1 MKSKGSDILLNSE
14 GKGLIGC
21 IGAIILLA
29 ALIFVGIKL
38 GPIYYSNFIFEE
50 DIKNVTSRAGARG
63 LKNDV
68 IIEDILEL
76 ARKNN
81 INLTE
86 KDASKNIKIERYAG
100 MVHIEV
106 LYFVPVDFLVM
117 EKTFKFEIT
126 ASSFSAF

>member
-38 GPIYYSNFIFEE
+38 GPIYYSNLLFEE
-50 DIKNVTSRAGARG
+50 DIKNVTSRAGTHG
-63 LKNDV
+63 LTDEV

-81 INLTE
+81 IEMTKKE
-86 KDASKNIKIERYAG
+86 ASKNITIERYAG
-100 MVHIEV
+100 LVHIEV
-106 LYFVPVDFLVM
+106 HYWVPVDFLVL
-117 EKTFKFEIT
+117 KKNFEFQIK
-126 ASSFSAF
+126 ASSFSSI

>member
-1 MKSKGSDILLNSE
+1 MKLEGSDILLNSE

-29 ALIFVGIKL
+29 VLVFAGIKL
-38 GPIYYSNFIFEE
+38 GPIYYTNFIFEE

-63 LKNDV
+63 LKNDI

-76 ARKNN
+76 ARRKD
-81 INLTE
+81 INLTKE
-86 KDASKNIKIERYAG
+86 NASKNITIERYAG

-106 LYFVPVDFLVM
+106 RYFVPVDFLVM
-117 EKTFKFEIT
+117 EKNFEFEIK
-126 ASSFSAF
+126 ASSFSSF

>member
-38 GPIYYSNFIFEE
+38 GPIYYSNLLFEE
-50 DIKNVTSRAGARG
+50 DIKNVTSRAGTHG
-63 LKNDV
+63 LTNEV

-81 INLTE
+81 INMTKKE
-86 KDASKNIKIERYAG
+86 ASKNITIERYAG
-100 MVHIEV
+100 LVHIEV
-106 LYFVPVDFLVM
+106 HYWVPVDFLVL
-117 EKTFKFEIT
+117 KRNFEFQIK
-126 ASSFSAF
+126 ASSFSSI

>member
-21 IGAIILLA
+21 IGSIILLA

-38 GPIYYSNFIFEE
+38 GPIYYSNLIFEE
-50 DIKNVTSRAGARG
+50 DIKNVTSRAGTHG
-63 LKNDV
+63 LTDEA
-68 IIEDILEL
+68 IIENILEL

-81 INLTE
+81 INMTK

-100 MVHIEV
+100 LVHIEIH
-106 LYFVPVDFLVM
+106 YWVPVDFLVL
-117 EKTFKFEIT
+117 KKNFEFQIK
-126 ASSFSAF
+126 ASSFSSI